1 MVETTAQVSL
11 DSPDHIYLV
20 DHAWTFDTSTARS
33 TTYFTSRLNPLEQ
46 GEAEARA

>member
-33 TTYFTSRLNPLEQ
+33 TTSIPNPLEQ
-46 GEAEARA
+46 GEAEVRAWE